1 MVDFNEKNPGA
12 SENHFAESLGQ
23 WNDEEKKGL
32 EFISV
37 VGQLFID
44 KSVEL
49 IFFRSQLI
57 DRSASVILFKH
68 SYAKTVIGH
77 TLKIAESLDLANVI
91 LGLDIKQ
98 ARIDIGRLNY
108 EWFLEGKNYPG
119 IKEFVEDKLSYMIGK
134 KPPFTAP
141 RDVVLFG
148 FGRIGRLL
156 LRELIIQGNGTQL
169 RVRAVVTRK
178 VTPEDIRKRASLIRH
193 DSIHGPF
200 RGNVIEDVDKKEI
213 YVNGHIVKMLEGSSP
228 EEIDY
233 EKYGIKDAILIDNT
247 GIFKDREGLSR
258 HLKSKGVSK
267 VLFTAPAKGDV
278 PNVVY
283 GINHKELDVEGENI
297 FSAAS
302 CTTNAIVPTLYV
314 IENKL
319 GILKGHIET
328 IHAYTNDQNLI
339 DNYHKKPRRGR
350 AAAINMVITSTGAG
364 SAAAKAIPSLAGK
377 LTANA
382 VRVPVPNISLAILSL
397 NLEKA
402 ITRDELDSIMK
413 DAALNGALVEQI
425 RYSAST
431 ESVSSDFI
439 GDPVTAIY
447 DSPATLV
454 SADGKN
460 AMIYLWYD
468 NEFGY
473 SIQVI
478 RLAKHIARVKR
489 FRYY

>member
-1 MVDFNEKNPGA
+1 MVDLNENDQQMM
-12 SENHFAESLGQ
+12 SNYFAESLNK
-23 WNDEEKKGL
+23 WNDEEKTGL

-37 VGQLFID
+37 VGKLFID

-49 IFFRSQLI
+49 IFFRNQLI
-57 DRSASVILFKH
+57 DRSASVIIFKH
-68 SYAKTVIGH
+68 SYAKTVIGKQ
-77 TLKIAESLDLANVI
+77 LSVAVSLSIAKIIQE
-91 LGLDIKQ
+91 LDINQ
-98 ARIDIGRLNY
+98 ARIDVGKLNY
-108 EWFLEGKNYPG
+108 EWTEEKSKYAGV
-119 IKEFVEDKLSYMIGK
+119 KEFVEDKLKEMIGK
-134 KPPFTAP
+134 QPPFTEP

-178 VTPEDIRKRASLIRH
+178 VTPDDIRKRASLIRH

-200 RGNVIEDVDKKEI
+200 RGNVIEDVEKNEI
-213 YVNGHIVKMLEGSSP
+213 YVNGHIVKMLEGNNP
-228 EEIDY
+228 EDIDY
-233 EKYGIKDAILIDNT
+233 ESYGISNAILIDNT
-247 GIFKDREGLSR
+247 GIFRDREGLSR
-258 HLKSKGVSK
+258 HLKAKGISK
-267 VLFTAPAKGDV
+267 VLFTAPAKGDI

-283 GINHKELDVEGENI
+283 GVNHKELDVDNENV

-302 CTTNAIVPTLYV
+302 CTTNAIVPALSV
-314 IENKL
+314 IETKL
-319 GILKGHIET
+319 CIEKGHIET

-350 AAAINMVITSTGAG
+350 GAPLNMVITTTGANT
-364 SAAAKAIPSLAGK
+364 AAAKAIPSLNGK

-397 NLEKA
+397 SVKKA
-402 ITRDELDSIMK
+402 ITRNELDDMMK
-413 DAALNGALVEQI
+413 DAALHGAFVEQI
-425 RYSAST
+425 RYSASN

-447 DSPATLV
+447 DSPSTQV
-454 SADGKN
+454 SADGKH
-460 AMIYLWYD
+460 IVVYLWYD

-473 SIQVI
+473 TIQVI
-478 RLAKHIARVKR
+478 RLAKHIAKVKR